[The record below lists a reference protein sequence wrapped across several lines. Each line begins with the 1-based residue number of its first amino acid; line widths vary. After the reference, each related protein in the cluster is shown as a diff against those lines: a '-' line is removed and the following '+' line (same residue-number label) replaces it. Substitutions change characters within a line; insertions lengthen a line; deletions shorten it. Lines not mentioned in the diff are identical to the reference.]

1 MVIILYYVYNN
12 DDCSQKEAAMITA
25 VTGPPGAGKTH
36 WIREQINK
44 TTEPVG
50 YFNPG
55 EDSVIID
62 GTCLASEFP
71 QVQIFTLGEELQRFN
86 PELVSGTYIEIPWHL
101 DLSSVEPLL
110 TQFNSKR
117 IAIIPSSSQNT
128 EWENWADSAILG
140 NKNIAEPVSKI
151 HNYSVQIH
159 RNLLTGEILDW
170 TSLSVFWFELI
181 QGAYGEVIRAKG
193 IFDIVSGESIYG
205 DFVAGTINQEF
216 LALEVPLWLAGRP
229 QRFSGLEIVGFN
241 LQLKEI
247 SQTLK
252 DCFIPESQIDYYQQ
266 QIQTSLETEEE
277 VTP

>member
-1 MVIILYYVYNN
+1 
-12 DDCSQKEAAMITA
+12 MITA

-55 EDSVIID
+55 EDSVVID

-71 QVQIFTLGEELQRFN
+71 QVQIFTSGEELQRLN
-86 PELVSGTYIEIPWHL
+86 PELVLTTYIEIPWHL

-128 EWENWADSAILG
+128 EWENWADTAILG

-170 TSLSVFWFELI
+170 TSLTVFWFELI

-252 DCFIPESQIDYYQQ
+252 DCFIPESQINYYQQ
-266 QIQTSLETEEE
+266 QIQTSLQTEED